1 MIRNAKPSSYATLPR
16 AGAVLA
22 LCALLSACAVGPDY
36 QRPALDVGAAY
47 KEGQVEVP
55 GWKQAQPRDD
65 AARGPWCLFF
75 VPSPLSFLFPPLFS
89 SLLPLFYF

>member
-47 KEGQVEVP
+47 KAVSYTHLTLP
-55 GWKQAQPRDD
+55 TI
-65 AARGPWCLFF
+65 
-75 VPSPLSFLFPPLFS
+75 
-89 SLLPLFYF
+89 LLV